1 MWLYN
6 KDTDK
11 LQKFKRYPEEELHFL
26 QNQFVMENKDSYKH
40 WETTVSEFEMDKLEQ
55 EYDYDTDE
63 DQILRAKEMMAN
75 ENFSA
80 IEFAVHDDPLL
91 LIGNLSLK
99 DQR

>member
-1 MWLYN
+1 
-6 KDTDK
+6 
-11 LQKFKRYPEEELHFL
+11 
-26 QNQFVMENKDSYKH
+26 MENKDSYKH